1 VKYLRV
7 LLPYLPL
14 PPENSE
20 PNEWAV
26 KDLNHLKKP
35 DVVVATPVNHRFS
48 GELEYVKAAK
58 SMGIPTVIINQSW
71 DNLTTKGL
79 YHVVPDLLLV
89 WNEAQKK
96 EAVEIHG
103 IPEENIA
110 VTGAPFFDKWFHHRQ
125 CEDRK
130 EFCDKV
136 GLNHKKPFVL
146 YLGSSSKIAEDETW
160 LIKDIHDGLE
170 GVGLLVRPHP
180 ANTKHYSKLIDGFVP
195 YPSNGSLKIKDDFV
209 VYPIDGELP
218 EDEGSQ
224 QDFYNALKQCV
235 CVIGINT
242 SGMIDAVINGKPC
255 IAFMSNKYRLTQ
267 RETAHFQQM
276 IETAYVAFTPEKVA
290 YHIARLI
297 GGEDDRWSVRKKFV
311 KQFIRP
317 RGLDRKA
324 GEIAAQEVERIAN
337 AKVHRLLHRQQT

>member
-14 PPENSE
+14 PPENRK
-20 PNEWAV
+20 PDEWVV
-26 KDLNHLKKP
+26 KDLISRKP

-103 IPEENIA
+103 IPEENI
-110 VTGAPFFDKWFHHRQ
+110 VITGAPFFDKWFHHRQ

-337 AKVHRLLHRQQT
+337 DRSL